1 MRLEGKTAIVS
12 GGATGIGA
20 AVVKRLAAEG
30 AYVAF
35 GDVDAC
41 AGAATEAALFAA
53 GGRGKFYVHDVTDA
67 ARWREIVA
75 ETTAAEGGLDILVNN
90 AGIYDRTPLEEI
102 QEDQWD
108 RVMDVNVKGVF
119 LGVQAAVPVMR
130 ANGGG
135 AIVNISSIA
144 GFRGSVATH
153 YGTSKGAVRLMT
165 KSIARQCG
173 KDGIRCNSVHPGPV
187 DTAMGAVAVPED
199 ERARRLAGI
208 PLGRIATPEDI
219 AGAVLFL
226 ASDDAAYVTGT
237 ELVVDGGALA

>member
-1 MRLEGKTAIVS
+1 
-12 GGATGIGA
+12 
-20 AVVKRLAAEG
+20 
-30 AYVAF
+30 
-35 GDVDAC
+35 
-41 AGAATEAALFAA
+41 
-53 GGRGKFYVHDVTDA
+53 
-67 ARWREIVA
+67 
-75 ETTAAEGGLDILVNN
+75 
-90 AGIYDRTPLEEI
+90 
-102 QEDQWD
+102 
-108 RVMDVNVKGVF
+108 NVKGVF
-119 LGVQAAVPVMR
+119 LGAQAAVPAMR
-130 ANGGG
+130 ASGGG

-153 YGTSKGAVRLMT
+153 YGASKGAVRLMT

-173 KDGIRCNSVHPGPV
+173 KDNIRCNSVHPGPV